1 MNIININK
9 DKDKLIKTIKLKKT
23 NKDKDKETKS
33 KSKLKKKTE
42 ENPSKIKK
50 KKNKKESLPVNINNK
65 PSSNQENNN
74 IHPIYNSNSCISK
87 IPIDKFDENLFSLQS
102 QLENSCQILNNQDE
116 ISKRLLLLNKEI
128 TINDVKLEKFIV
140 KTESEDYYNIINRY
154 SSSLEEVI
162 LKFKGQIKEIQSSK
176 HIKEESNKLK
186 TQLELMEMKIK
197 EEKAVYETKILNF
210 RSYLSME
217 FNSLAEYLNEIDGVF
232 INKFSI
238 NTVDDHSISLFFQ
251 NLKDL
256 IREIMKKQMISKE
269 EIEFFQ
275 KNNKEY
281 ENKLNHSKYEYDCL
295 LKELN
300 DYKYMVSKDSSLN
313 YNNNIKERIY
323 DPFLFNKENE
333 ARNIINKEVFSQLN
347 YNYNDSLNK
356 NHNLNENY
364 SFIKEKAIQEE
375 KLKEKEKEAKDYKD
389 YKLNQ
394 NDNHNHNY
402 NKYDKYD
409 KFHFDEMKYKRYNDY
424 NSPNIL
430 NEDIR
435 INSNYSYS

>member
-1 MNIININK
+1 MNIIN
-9 DKDKLIKTIKLKKT
+9 KDKLIKTKVKKT
-23 NKDKDKETKS
+23 NKDKETKP
-33 KSKLKKKTE
+33 KPKLKKKTE
-42 ENPSKIKK
+42 ENPNKIKK
-50 KKNKKESLPVNINNK
+50 MKNKKESLHENINNK
-65 PSSNQENNN
+65 PYYNEKIQESNS
-74 IHPIYNSNSCISK
+74 IHPIYNSSSCISK
-87 IPIDKFDENLFSLQS
+87 IPIDKFDENLFSLHS

-140 KTESEDYYNIINRY
+140 KTESEDYYNVINRY
-154 SSSLEEVI
+154 SSSLDEVI
-162 LKFKGQIKEIQSSK
+162 LKFKSQIKEIQSSK
-176 HIKEESNKLK
+176 HIKEESKRLK
-186 TQLELMEMKIK
+186 TQLELMEMKVK
-197 EEKAVYETKILNF
+197 EEKSIYETKIINF

-238 NTVDDHSISLFFQ
+238 NTVDDSSISLFFQ

-256 IREIMKKQMISKE
+256 IREMMKKQMISKE

-281 ENKLNHSKYEYDCL
+281 ENKYNHMKYEYDCL

-300 DYKYMVSKDSSLN
+300 DYKYMISKDNSLN
-313 YNNNIKERIY
+313 YNRDKEIHNNNIKERIY
-323 DPFLFNKENE
+323 DPFLLNKENE
-333 ARNIINKEVFSQLN
+333 TRNIINKEVFSQLN

-375 KLKEKEKEAKDYKD
+375 ILKEKEKEKD

-394 NDNHNHNY
+394 NNNHNY
-402 NKYDKYD
+402 NKYD

-424 NSPNIL
+424 NSPHIPKD
-430 NEDIR
+430 DIR
-435 INSNYSYS
+435 INSNYNYS